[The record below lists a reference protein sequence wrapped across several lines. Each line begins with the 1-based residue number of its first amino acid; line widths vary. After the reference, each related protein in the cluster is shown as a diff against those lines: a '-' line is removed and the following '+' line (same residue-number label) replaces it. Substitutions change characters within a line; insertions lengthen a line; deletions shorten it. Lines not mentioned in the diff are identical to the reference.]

1 MHTIEIDDVVYE
13 YLLRKT
19 VRIGESA
26 SEILSRLL
34 KVPGPGTNG
43 RGSGESPPPPMRP
56 SGELLGPPAEV
67 SDLLSDPRF
76 QAERDAVGK
85 FLVILSYLYGR
96 DSKGFER
103 VLNLSGRRRKYF
115 GRSSEDLAK
124 YGRSVFPK
132 RIPDSP
138 YWVVTNNDTAKK
150 RQILADAMRL
160 LAYKEAAINAVI
172 NALR

>member
-1 MHTIEIDDVVYE
+1 M
-13 YLLRKT
+13 
-19 VRIGESA
+19 
-26 SEILSRLL
+26 
-34 KVPGPGTNG
+34 
-43 RGSGESPPPPMRP
+43 
-56 SGELLGPPAEV
+56 
-67 SDLLSDPRF
+67 LSDPRF

-85 FLVILSYLYGR
+85 FLVILSHLYGR
-96 DSKGFER
+96 HSKGFER
-103 VLNLSGRRRKYF
+103 VLNVSGRRRKYF

-160 LAYKEAAINAVI
+160 LAYEEAAITAVI

>member
-1 MHTIEIDDVVYE
+1 MPTIEIDDVVYE

-26 SEILSRLL
+26 SEILRRLL
-34 KVPGPGTNG
+34 EVPGPGTNG
-43 RGSGESPPPPMRP
+43 RGSREISHPPMGP

-85 FLVILSYLYGR
+85 FLFILAYLYRR
-96 DSKGFER
+96 DSKGFEN
-103 VLNLSGRRRKYF
+103 VLNLSGRRRRYF

-150 RQILADAMRL
+150 RQVLADAMRL